1 MKKNKDYYSDWGS
14 EDLKQFRSKLGV
26 TQAVMSE
33 KLGLSSRMYRYYE
46 SGNMKISKYLEYA
59 VRWIVE
65 KSNLSRE
72 TKKELENLL
81 RAQIGDSIGISG
93 VATWKAGK
101 PRKIFDKDKFREKH
115 PDLYQKF
122 VIEKRST
129 RVVRIT
135 EAK

>member
-14 EDLKQFRSKLGV
+14 EDLKQFRSKLGG

-72 TKKELENLL
+72 TKKELENL
-81 RAQIGDSIGISG
+81 SN
-93 VATWKAGK
+93 
-101 PRKIFDKDKFREKH
+101 FDKERMTKLRDAIES
-115 PDLYQKF
+115 L
-122 VIEKRST
+122 VINGSESYHKG
-129 RVVRIT
+129 
-135 EAK
+135 

>member
-1 MKKNKDYYSDWGS
+1 LKKNKDYYSDWGS

-72 TKKELENLL
+72 TKKELENL
-81 RAQIGDSIGISG
+81 SN
-93 VATWKAGK
+93 
-101 PRKIFDKDKFREKH
+101 FDKE
-115 PDLYQKF
+115 
-122 VIEKRST
+122 
-129 RVVRIT
+129 RIT
-135 EAK
+135 KLRDAIESLVINGSESYPKGGKEWDNDYIRRVLSQTLKEFDIVLSKN